1 MLKLFVSLVLVG
13 LALLSLGEP
22 LSGTNWAVIV
32 CSSRY
37 WFNYRHFANA
47 LAIYRTLKARGYDD
61 EHIIFMSSMEPACDT
76 RNPYV
81 GEIFTTRSELQKD
94 LYNNDTQIDYKGSE
108 CNVESF
114 MRLLTGRVSPGTP
127 TSKQLLSDEESKI
140 LIYLTGHGGDEF
152 LKFHDTQ
159 EVSSQD
165 MDYVFKEMRLKRRFK
180 EILLIVDTCQAS
192 TFANSIE
199 TSNVYTL
206 TSSLKGENSY
216 AYETNTDLGVA
227 VLDRFTHALVAF
239 LDRHRHKQ
247 EGRKVR
253 SIRDLVNSFDRRFLY
268 STATLQVSTGSERS
282 PGSIPI
288 ADFFESSSPPRDFEV
303 FKSPHHHPSERT
315 DTEADI
321 PFITYNEMHVK

>member
-1 MLKLFVSLVLVG
+1 MMGLG
-13 LALLSLGEP
+13 IALALALFPLLLRGET
-22 LSGTNWAVIV
+22 LSGNNWAVIV

-47 LAIYRTLKARGYDD
+47 QAMYITLKTRGYEDD
-61 EHIIFMSSMEPACDT
+61 HIIFMSSMEPACDT
-76 RNPYV
+76 RNPY
-81 GEIFTTRSELQKD
+81 GGQIFTARSGLQKNI
-94 LYNNDTQIDYKGSE
+94 YGNDTEIDYKGAE

-127 TSKQLLSDEESKI
+127 ASKQLMSDENSKV
-140 LIYLTGHGGDEF
+140 LIYMTGHGGDEF

-199 TSNVYTL
+199 TSNIHTL

-239 LDRHRHKQ
+239 LDKHRGKQ
-247 EGRKVR
+247 AGKKVP
-253 SIRDLVNSFDRRFLY
+253 SLRDLVNSFDRRFLY
-268 STATLQVSTGSERS
+268 STATLQTS
-282 PGSIPI
+282 PGSKRSPAGIPV
-288 ADFFESSSPPRDFEV
+288 AEFFESAFST
-303 FKSPHHHPSERT
+303 SEIGAMETTRL
-315 DTEADI
+315 EADV
-321 PFITYNEMHVK
+321 PFVTYSDMHVQ